1 MDGQHMETLSDL
13 ALVDNIKNKKNE
25 EESLKE
31 LINRHSGIYLNMV
44 HSFMKNANNPSL
56 KEDVIAEKDYIIY
69 SSALKYDEKKGAKFS
84 THVGNEAK
92 WACLNA
98 ANKNKKYVELFDNQ
112 FDLTEIEHNSLEES
126 HHFNSNVVNT
136 FIEYAES
143 CSDKRIAKI
152 FKLRYSSD
160 KKLTPWRKISKEMN
174 LSIQGCINIHNNALN
189 ILSKKV
195 KSKYEINY

>member
-1 MDGQHMETLSDL
+1 MEALSDL
-13 ALVDNIKNKKNE
+13 TLVYNIKNKTNE

-31 LINRHSGIYLNMV
+31 LIHRHSGIYLNMV
-44 HSFMKNANNPSL
+44 NSFMKNANNSSL
-56 KEDVIAEKDYIIY
+56 KEDIIAEKDYVIY
-69 SSALKYDEKKGAKFS
+69 YSALKYDEKKGAKFS

-98 ANKNKKYVELFDNQ
+98 TNKNKKYLELFDNQ
-112 FDLTEIEHNSLEES
+112 FDLSEIEYNSSEENMN
-126 HHFNSNVVNT
+126 FNAKIIKT

-143 CSDKRIAKI
+143 CRDKRIAKI
-152 FKLRYSSD
+152 FKLRYSNG
-160 KKLTPWRKISKEMN
+160 KKLTPWRKISAEMD

-189 ILSKKV
+189 VLSKQI